1 MLSSL
6 SLLPLIANENQ
17 FFLLRQKLLTQP
29 TAKQT
34 QVAQSAAAVDIITT
48 DLNVLNV
55 GQTQSRT
62 LQITINRKDNKFK
75 NRLFVH
81 CTHEAQLGGLAREIH
96 TIHDTYFKGTPHGD
110 IRLIVGY
117 RNNHNTEYELAHK
130 RPLASLLMDPSLE
143 KSEDTSHLS

>member
-1 MLSSL
+1 MSSLL

-17 FFLLRQKLLTQP
+17 FFLLRQKLLAQP
-29 TAKQT
+29 TGKQT
-34 QVAQSAAAVDIITT
+34 QVAHSAAAVDIITNN
-48 DLNVLNV
+48 LNVLNV
-55 GQTQSRT
+55 GQRQTQT
-62 LQITINRKDNKFK
+62 LQIAINRKDNKFM

-96 TIHDTYFKGTPHGD
+96 KIHDTYFKDTPHGD

-130 RPLASLLMDPSLE
+130 RPLASLLMDPLLE
-143 KSEDTSHLS
+143 KK